1 MNGRYDP
8 RTELMLL
15 EDIRRGLADVA
26 AGRTVDADEAA
37 RRLQA
42 RRAAQQARPAPQTP
56 APMAPK
62 PPAG

>member
-1 MNGRYDP
+1 MNGRSDP

-26 AGRTVDADEAA
+26 AGRTVDAHEAV

-42 RRAAQQARPAPQTP
+42 WRAAQQARPAPQTP
-56 APMAPK
+56 VPMAPK

>member
-1 MNGRYDP
+1 MNGRFDP
-8 RTELMLL
+8 RTKLMLL

-26 AGRTVDADEAA
+26 AGRTVDADEAV

-42 RRAAQQARPAPQTP
+42 RRAAQQARPARQTP